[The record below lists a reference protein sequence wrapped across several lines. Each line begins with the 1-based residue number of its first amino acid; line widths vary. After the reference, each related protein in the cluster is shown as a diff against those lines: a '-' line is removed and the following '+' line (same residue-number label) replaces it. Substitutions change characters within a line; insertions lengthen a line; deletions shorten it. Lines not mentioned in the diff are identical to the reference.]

1 MRSESWKIALGPI
14 SLTLCLLGCGSD
26 PLPATTVEPPGGP
39 AVTVAVAAVALA
51 GDCSGISS
59 GTSNMKGG
67 ACPTATPDCV
77 CRQSTVQLKVSATDG
92 TRAVTFQVV
101 SVRILDP
108 SSGAQLDKLT
118 ARSPQ
123 KWSGNTYVDWDQTIA
138 PLDDFAASYKTS
150 APNWTVLSGGR
161 VAQTA
166 YRVEVDLL
174 IDGQARTISID
185 GVTREPPIST

>member
-1 MRSESWKIALGPI
+1 MRSESLKIALMPI
-14 SLTLCLLGCGSD
+14 SLTLSVLGCGSD

-39 AVTVAVAAVALA
+39 AVTVALAAVALA
-51 GDCSGISS
+51 GDCGAISS
-59 GTSNMKGG
+59 GTSTKGG
-67 ACPTATPDCV
+67 ACPTATPDCG
-77 CRQSTVQLKVSATDG
+77 CRQSTVQLKVNATDG
-92 TRAVTFQVV
+92 TRDVTFQVV
-101 SVRILDP
+101 SVRIVDP
-108 SSGAQLDKLT
+108 ADGAQLDKLT

-123 KWSGNTYVDWDQTIA
+123 KWSGNTYVDWDQKIA

-174 IDGQARTISID
+174 IDGQARTVSID